1 VGLLHETT
9 TTAGAAKKKA
19 VAVRSARNSANLT
32 ASTLQEDLMRL
43 IGPDREEAASEQS
56 HQDSPLSRLPRKT
69 LSELSLMKSRSRE
82 NIAGSGLGGGGS
94 ELAGEENLSFHMARP
109 ATVISGSSLASSA
122 NSPLST
128 AAATSVG
135 GGWREDEVQLLLL
148 QQQRGASPHVSSVS
162 IGVVNNSSS
171 SGAARSGRNSSSSGG
186 QASPVVVLA
195 TAAATASGN
204 ARANKEPGGGGNSN
218 TVTPDKDMDWNSLV
232 DTATKAILSGSEESS
247 AEGGGSAQRRPR
259 SALLEGEEVR
269 RLLERVSSLEVELAG
284 ERAGREQLGRQVD
297 QLREENVR
305 LQEESQTAAQQLRR
319 FTEWFFQTIDKS

>member
-1 VGLLHETT
+1 
-9 TTAGAAKKKA
+9 
-19 VAVRSARNSANLT
+19 
-32 ASTLQEDLMRL
+32 M
-43 IGPDREEAASEQS
+43 
-56 HQDSPLSRLPRKT
+56 
-69 LSELSLMKSRSRE
+69 
-82 NIAGSGLGGGGS
+82 
-94 ELAGEENLSFHMARP
+94 
-109 ATVISGSSLASSA
+109 
-122 NSPLST
+122 
-128 AAATSVG
+128 
-135 GGWREDEVQLLLL
+135 LLL

-162 IGVVNNSSS
+162 IGVVNNSNS

-195 TAAATASGN
+195 TASPATATSH
-204 ARANKEPGGGGNSN
+204 ARTNNKEPVGGGNST
-218 TVTPDKDMDWNSLV
+218 TVIPDKDMDWNSLV
-232 DTATKAILSGSEESS
+232 DTATKAILSGSEETT
-247 AEGGGSAQRRPR
+247 AEGGGGAQRRPR

>member
-1 VGLLHETT
+1 V
-9 TTAGAAKKKA
+9 

-43 IGPDREEAASEQS
+43 IGPDREEAASEQGS

-82 NIAGSGLGGGGS
+82 NIAGSALGGGGGGS

-109 ATVISGSSLASSA
+109 ATVISGSSLASST
-122 NSPLST
+122 NSPPST

-135 GGWREDEVQLLLL
+135 GGGREDEVQMLLL

-162 IGVVNNSSS
+162 IGVVNNNSNSS
-171 SGAARSGRNSSSSGG
+171 RSGRNSSSSGG

-195 TAAATASGN
+195 TAAATAVATSSSH
-204 ARANKEPGGGGNSN
+204 ARTNNKEPGGGGNSM
-218 TVTPDKDMDWNSLV
+218 DKDMDWNSLV
-232 DTATKAILSGSEESS
+232 DTATKAILSGSEETS
-247 AEGGGSAQRRPR
+247 AEGGGGAQRRPR

>member
-1 VGLLHETT
+1 VGLPHET
-9 TTAGAAKKKA
+9 AAKKKV

-43 IGPDREEAASEQS
+43 IGPDREEAASEQGS

-82 NIAGSGLGGGGS
+82 NIAGSALGGGGGS

-109 ATVISGSSLASSA
+109 ATVISSSSLASSA
-122 NSPLST
+122 NSPST

-135 GGWREDEVQLLLL
+135 SGGREDEVQMLLL

-171 SGAARSGRNSSSSGG
+171 GAARSGRNSSSSGG
-186 QASPVVVLA
+186 QSSPVVVLA
-195 TAAATASGN
+195 TAATAATAS
-204 ARANKEPGGGGNSN
+204 RANKEPGGGGNSN

-232 DTATKAILSGSEESS
+232 DTATKAILSGSEEAS
-247 AEGGGSAQRRPR
+247 AEGGGGAQRRPR

>member
-1 VGLLHETT
+1 
-9 TTAGAAKKKA
+9 
-19 VAVRSARNSANLT
+19 
-32 ASTLQEDLMRL
+32 MRL
-43 IGPDREEAASEQS
+43 IGPDREEAASEQGS

-128 AAATSVG
+128 AVTSVG
-135 GGWREDEVQLLLL
+135 GGGGREDEVQLLLL
-148 QQQRGASPHVSSVS
+148 QQRGASPHVSSVS
-162 IGVVNNSSS
+162 IGVVNNNSNSS

-186 QASPVVVLA
+186 HASPVVVLA
-195 TAAATASGN
+195 TAAATAVATASSH
-204 ARANKEPGGGGNSN
+204 ARTNNKEPGGGGNSM
-218 TVTPDKDMDWNSLV
+218 DKDMDWNSLV
-232 DTATKAILSGSEESS
+232 DTATKAILSGSEEASVEG
-247 AEGGGSAQRRPR
+247 EGGGAQRRPR

>member
-1 VGLLHETT
+1 
-9 TTAGAAKKKA
+9 
-19 VAVRSARNSANLT
+19 
-32 ASTLQEDLMRL
+32 MRL
-43 IGPDREEAASEQS
+43 IGPDREEAASEQGGSS

-82 NIAGSGLGGGGS
+82 NIAGSGLGGG
-94 ELAGEENLSFHMARP
+94 ELAGGEENLSFHMARP

-122 NSPLST
+122 NSPST

-135 GGWREDEVQLLLL
+135 GGGGGREDEVQLLL
-148 QQQRGASPHVSSVS
+148 QQRGASPHVSSVS
-162 IGVVNNSSS
+162 IGVVINSNSS

-195 TAAATASGN
+195 TSATSH
-204 ARANKEPGGGGNSN
+204 ARANNKETGGGGNSN
-218 TVTPDKDMDWNSLV
+218 STTVTPDKDMDWNSLV
-232 DTATKAILSGSEESS
+232 DTATKAILSGSEEAS
-247 AEGGGSAQRRPR
+247 AEGSGGGAQRRPR

>member
-1 VGLLHETT
+1 
-9 TTAGAAKKKA
+9 
-19 VAVRSARNSANLT
+19 
-32 ASTLQEDLMRL
+32 MRL
-43 IGPDREEAASEQS
+43 IGPDREEASEQS

-82 NIAGSGLGGGGS
+82 NIAGSGLGGGGGS

-122 NSPLST
+122 NSPST
-128 AAATSVG
+128 AATSVG
-135 GGWREDEVQLLLL
+135 GGREDEVQLLLL

-162 IGVVNNSSS
+162 IGVVNNSNSS

-195 TAAATASGN
+195 TTAATASSHGRTN
-204 ARANKEPGGGGNSN
+204 NKEPGGGGSST

-232 DTATKAILSGSEESS
+232 DTATKAILSGSEEASV
-247 AEGGGSAQRRPR
+247 EGGGGGAQRRPR